1 MFKKRW
7 LKREKIRA
15 VHDNDLE
22 KFLSSIGVLDQIVD
36 GYYKCIFCDAK
47 ITIDNLG
54 FMYPKGNKIN
64 FVCDRSSCL
73 TKSKLNDEDA
83 ND

>member
-7 LKREKIRA
+7 LKRDKLRA
-15 VHDNDLE
+15 VHDDDLE
-22 KFLSSIGVLDQIVD
+22 KFLSSIGVLDQIVG
-36 GYYKCIFCDAK
+36 GYYKCIFCDTK

-54 FMYPKGNKIN
+54 FIYPKGNTIN
-64 FVCDRSSCL
+64 FVCDCSFCL
-73 TKSKLNDEDA
+73 SKLNLNNEDV